1 MNPGEGQ
8 VDELLVQRM
17 RRGDGVAFAALATRY
32 WNALHRIGRNM
43 LPDPSMAGDL
53 AEATLLSA
61 LGSAKDLPEDVP
73 FRTSLYRQA
82 MRYSLDLAFPVPG
95 SVTRSLGVY
104 LPRFD
109 AHGRLVS
116 TGSDWSE
123 AGEAALARPDVAERI
138 RQTLQRLD
146 ALDRA
151 AFVLRVIEELPTEEA
166 AAVLAIPPESVR
178 QRAHRAT
185 LILTGYLGELFTR
198 SGPEALC

>member
-43 LPDPSMAGDL
+43 LPDPSMATDL

-61 LGSAKDLPEDVP
+61 FQSAKQLPEDVP
-73 FRTSLYRQA
+73 FRTSLFRQA
-82 MRYSLDLAFPVPG
+82 MRYSLDLIFPVPK
-95 SVTRSLGVY
+95 SVTRSLAVY

-109 AHGRLVS
+109 PHGRLVS
-116 TGSDWSE
+116 SDWSE
-123 AGEAALARPDVAERI
+123 AGEAALARPDLAERI

-146 ALDRA
+146 GLDRA
-151 AFVLRVIEELPTEEA
+151 AFVLRVVEELSTEET
-166 AAVLAIPPESVR
+166 AAVLAISPESVR

-185 LILTGYLGELFTR
+185 LILTGYLGELFMRTT
-198 SGPEALC
+198 GQQLPC

>member
-1 MNPGEGQ
+1 MNAGEGQ

-17 RRGDGVAFAALATRY
+17 RRGDGIAFAALATRY

-61 LGSAKDLPEDVP
+61 FRLAKEIPEDVP
-73 FRTSLYRQA
+73 FRTALYRQA
-82 MRYSLDLAFPVPG
+82 MRYSLDLIFPVPS
-95 SVTRSLGVY
+95 SVTRSLAVY

-109 AHGRLVS
+109 AHGRLLS
-116 TGSDWSE
+116 NGSDWSE
-123 AGEAALARPDVAERI
+123 AGEAPFARPDLPERI
-138 RQTLQRLD
+138 REILRRLD

-151 AFVLRVIEELPTEEA
+151 AFVLRVIEELSTEET
-166 AAVLAIPPESVR
+166 AAVLAISPESVR

-185 LILTGYLGELFTR
+185 LILTGYLGGMFTR
-198 SGPEALC
+198 TRPESRC

>member
-43 LPDPSMAGDL
+43 LPDPSMAADL

-61 LGSAKDLPEDVP
+61 FHSAKQLPEDVP

-82 MRYSLDLAFPVPG
+82 MRYSLDLIFPVPK
-95 SVTRSLGVY
+95 SVTRSLAIY

-109 AHGRLVS
+109 PHGRLAS
-116 TGSDWSE
+116 SDWSE
-123 AGEAALARPDVAERI
+123 AGEAALARPDLAERI

-146 ALDRA
+146 GLDRA
-151 AFVLRVIEELPTEEA
+151 AFVLRVVEELSTEET
-166 AAVLAIPPESVR
+166 AAVLAISPESVR
-178 QRAHRAT
+178 QRAHRAA

>member
-1 MNPGEGQ
+1 MNPSEGQ

-17 RRGDGVAFAALATRY
+17 RGGDGVAFAALATRY

-61 LGSAKDLPEDVP
+61 FHSAKQLPEDVP

-82 MRYSLDLAFPVPG
+82 MRYSLDLIFPVPRN
-95 SVTRSLGVY
+95 VTRSLATY

-109 AHGRLVS
+109 PHGRLVP
-116 TGSDWSE
+116 TGIDWSE
-123 AGEAALARPDVAERI
+123 SGEAAYAGPALAERI
-138 RQTLQRLD
+138 RRTLQRLD

-151 AFVLRVIEELPTEEA
+151 AFVLRVIEELSTEET
-166 AAVLAIPPESVR
+166 AAVLAISPESVR

-198 SGPEALC
+198 TGPESLC